1 MPNNSNSG
9 MGGSGSMGSSGSGSS
24 GSIGG
29 STSGSGSMGSMSS
42 GSGSMSTGS
51 SSTSSSGGGAGAG
64 IKGILSKLGIEENL
78 INGMIDNWRSQLT
91 QSLTTAIQETDLRDA
106 FDKVRLVS
114 GGSAD
119 VVKNYSQRN
128 PKLFYSGVTAVLIGS
143 ALIAAAAR
151 EAAADVEGNV
161 SGTTESI

>member
-1 MPNNSNSG
+1 MGGSG
-9 MGGSGSMGSSGSGSS
+9 SIGGGGSTGSGSMGSSSGSGSGSS
-24 GSIGG
+24 GGG
-29 STSGSGSMGSMSS
+29 E
-42 GSGSMSTGS
+42 
-51 SSTSSSGGGAGAG
+51 G
-64 IKGILSKLGIEENL
+64 IQGILRKLGIDENL

-151 EAAADVEGNV
+151 EAAADSEGSV
-161 SGTTESI
+161 SGTTGGGSISGGTTGGTTGSI

>member
-1 MPNNSNSG
+1 MPENNKSG
-9 MGGSGSMGSSGSGSS
+9 MGGSGSLSGGGSGSLS
-24 GSIGG
+24 G
-29 STSGSGSMGSMSS
+29 TGSGSLSSTGGSSSMSS
-42 GSGSMSTGS
+42 SGTGD
-51 SSTSSSGGGAGAG
+51 G
-64 IKGILSKLGIEENL
+64 IQGILRKLGIDENL

-151 EAAADVEGNV
+151 EAAADVEGDV
-161 SGTTESI
+161 STGGTTESI

>member
-1 MPNNSNSG
+1 MPDNSNSG
-9 MGGSGSMGSSGSGSS
+9 MSGSGSMSSSSSGT

-29 STSGSGSMGSMSS
+29 STSGSGSMSSMSS
-42 GSGSMSTGS
+42 GSGSTTG
-51 SSTSSSGGGAGAG
+51 
-64 IKGILSKLGIEENL
+64 IQGILSKLGIDENL

-151 EAAADVEGNV
+151 EAAADVEGSV
-161 SGTTESI
+161 TTGTTESI

>member
-1 MPNNSNSG
+1 MPDNTNSG
-9 MGGSGSMGSSGSGSS
+9 MSGSGSMSSSNSGT

-29 STSGSGSMGSMSS
+29 STSGSGSMSSMSS
-42 GSGSMSTGS
+42 GS
-51 SSTSSSGGGAGAG
+51 SSSGAGG
-64 IKGILSKLGIEENL
+64 IQGILSKLGIDENL

-151 EAAADVEGNV
+151 EAAADVEGSV
-161 SGTTESI
+161 TTGGTTESI

>member
-9 MGGSGSMGSSGSGSS
+9 SGSMGGSSTSGGGS

-42 GSGSMSTGS
+42 GSGSGS
-51 SSTSSSGGGAGAG
+51 GAMASGSGSGDG
-64 IKGILSKLGIEENL
+64 IQGILRKLGIDENL

-151 EAAADVEGNV
+151 EAAADVEG
-161 SGTTESI
+161 SATTGGTTESI

>member
-1 MPNNSNSG
+1 MPDNMNSG
-9 MGGSGSMGSSGSGSS
+9 MGGGSGSLSGSGST
-24 GSIGG
+24 G
-29 STSGSGSMGSMSS
+29 SGSGSTGGGSMSS
-42 GSGSMSTGS
+42 QSGSGD
-51 SSTSSSGGGAGAG
+51 G
-64 IKGILSKLGIEENL
+64 IQGILRKLGIDENL

-114 GGSAD
+114 SGSAD

-161 SGTTESI
+161 STSGTTESI